1 MINQYKKELLI
12 DTVFY
17 PKPKKRKKTEFKSKY
32 YSLDL
37 YFKYFYNPKLS
48 NQLNFEIR
56 NYYLKNYDLI
66 QLKYKKKFTY
76 FKKKRKSKKEKLQS
90 IYDSLNELHN
100 FKNPL
105 KVLDWYFTNPFK
117 NLNINLI
124 WIFIDLY
131 TKYRVFW
138 VKLSIFWLISYI

>member
-17 PKPKKRKKTEFKSKY
+17 PKPKKRKKTKFKSKY

-48 NQLNFEIR
+48 NQLNFDIQR
-56 NYYLKNYDLI
+56 YYYENYDLI

-105 KVLDWYFTNPFK
+105 KVLD
-117 NLNINLI
+117 
-124 WIFIDLY
+124 
-131 TKYRVFW
+131 
-138 VKLSIFWLISYI
+138 